1 MNNDHQEG
9 AMPLFHV
16 EMHGVSREVYAVEA
30 ATAEEAVERVES
42 RAETTPVTIEVSDH
56 EFAGVTRA

>member
-1 MNNDHQEG
+1 
-9 AMPLFHV
+9 MPVFHV

-30 ATAEEAVERVES
+30 ATEAEAVERVES
-42 RAETTPVTIEVSDH
+42 GVERTPVMFEVSDH